1 MPKNYERGDFGDAGE
16 QDGAGAM
23 TERLAQR
30 RLAAQTE
37 GEK

>member
-1 MPKNYERGDFGDAGE
+1 MQKNYGGGDFVDAGAE
-16 QDGAGAM
+16 DGAGAM
-23 TERLAQR
+23 TERLAHR